1 MENAITDLVIPEGA
15 EIGQFAFH
23 LNKIKSLNLPDTLTE
38 IPYYAFYGNKLTELV
53 LPKGLKTIV
62 SYAFARNAIT
72 DLVIPEGARFGEW
85 AFWGNKLK
93 TVTMPGAMTSV
104 PGYAFY
110 ENELTSI
117 TLHDGIKSIGSKAF
131 MGNNNI
137 TEIRIGKLV
146 EFATLPFG
154 DKSPC
159 KNFLRYYRNHG
170 CAAGIYR
177 YTTKWTYEEEK
188 GAKT

>member
-1 MENAITDLVIPEGA
+1 MQLSIPEGTEVIKA
-15 EIGQFAFH
+15 GEYANQDITSVVLPESLTRIEEHAF
-23 LNKIKSLNLPDTLTE
+23 E
-38 IPYYAFYGNKLTELV
+38 CNKLTELV
-53 LPKGLKTIV
+53 LPQNLKAIV
-62 SYAFARNAIT
+62 SYALAKNAIT
-72 DLVIPEGARFGEW
+72 DLAIPEGTRFGGW

-93 TVTMPGAMTSV
+93 SVTMPSAMTNV

-117 TLHDGIKSIGSKAF
+117 HLHDGIKSIGDKAF
-131 MGNNNI
+131 MYNNNI

-146 EFATLPFG
+146 EFGVLPFG

-177 YTTKWTYEEEK
+177 YTTKWTYEEE
-188 GAKT
+188 